1 MHKQKNLLNIVFLG
15 SNDFINSLN
24 ELKEDLNFNLSILKS
39 FNNYDLPSNYDAFL
53 IEYSQLENNEII
65 KLLNSSSN
73 KLRLLIS
80 KNQSNKNIF
89 YDDLILS
96 SFRLKELNEKIVK
109 LVSRRKFIDNSSI
122 AIKNYKLDKNE
133 KKLKKENSYI
143 VVTEKEIKLL
153 ELLLNKRKPISK
165 KDILKEVWQYSSD
178 ADTHTV
184 ETHIYRLRKKIF
196 DKFND
201 KNLIINEKEGYY
213 I

>member
-1 MHKQKNLLNIVFLG
+1 M
-15 SNDFINSLN
+15 N

-89 YDDLILS
+89 YDDLILIP
-96 SFRLKELNEKIVK
+96 FRLNELNEKIVK

-122 AIKNYKLDKNE
+122 AIK
-133 KKLKKENSYI
+133 
-143 VVTEKEIKLL
+143 
-153 ELLLNKRKPISK
+153 
-165 KDILKEVWQYSSD
+165 
-178 ADTHTV
+178 
-184 ETHIYRLRKKIF
+184 
-196 DKFND
+196 
-201 KNLIINEKEGYY
+201 IIN
-213 I
+213 